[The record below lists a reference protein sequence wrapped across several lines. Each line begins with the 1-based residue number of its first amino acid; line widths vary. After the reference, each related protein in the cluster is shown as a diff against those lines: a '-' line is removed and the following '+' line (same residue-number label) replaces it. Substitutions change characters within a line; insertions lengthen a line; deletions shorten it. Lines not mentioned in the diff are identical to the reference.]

1 MTGERGW
8 QLRQALV
15 DDLKREGR
23 VHSARVE
30 AALRAVPREVFVPG
44 VPLDEVYRPSDAIV
58 VKRLEGISVSSASA
72 PDVVAVMLEQ
82 LAVEPGQRVLE
93 VGAGTG
99 YNAALLAE
107 LVGSEGQ
114 VVAHLLEGHAAL
126 AAGDGQ
132 RQHQS
137 SPGRAELLP
146 PGRRYVASAH
156 RQDHAVE
163 RRTRRESERTVTL
176 HHLHA
181 LVARG
186 GQVPARRDDEVLVDL
201 DAHDLPFRPD

>member
-1 MTGERGW
+1 MSERGW
-8 QLRQALV
+8 ELRQALV

-107 LVGSEGQ
+107 LVGPEGQ
-114 VVAHLLEGHAAL
+114 VVSIEIDEDLVAAAREHLR
-126 AAGDGQ
+126 AAGYDQVQVVLGDG
-132 RQHQS
+132 
-137 SPGRAELLP
+137 
-146 PGRRYVASAH
+146 
-156 RQDHAVE
+156 
-163 RRTRRESERTVTL
+163 
-176 HHLHA
+176 A
-181 LVARG
+181 LG
-186 GQVPARRDDEVLVDL
+186 
-201 DAHDLPFRPD
+201 